1 MNNIPALVGSVF
13 MFLSYHTKH
22 SSLLIVGRLI
32 IGVNSGMDPGVSI
45 HFIFR
50 IFGWKVGGTKGSKQ
64 ASKQA
69 RMKARKQG
77 RKEGKMDGGGKREGR
92 SE

>member
-1 MNNIPALVGSVF
+1 MAQTQILSNILTYFLDFRKNALLVNNIPALVGSVF

-45 HFIFR
+45 QCTFR
-50 IFGWKVGGTKGSKQ
+50 IFGWKV
-64 ASKQA
+64 
-69 RMKARKQG
+69 
-77 RKEGKMDGGGKREGR
+77 EGN
-92 SE
+92 